1 MSAVGISADVM
12 VGQIQAADKVAPS
25 ANAALL
31 VQVDSW
37 VRANACAPSADDR
50 DMLIAVVK
58 SSNFDPGFKAV
69 LESRIGNSIVTST
82 TGQQE
87 LAHPENYTQA
97 CAYQTCARYGSL
109 PVYIP
114 FSAYFLHTWA
124 QYMRVHLL
132 ALHTRMLCT

>member
-1 MSAVGISADVM
+1 MSASGISADVM
-12 VGQIQAADKVAPS
+12 VGQIQAASKVAPS

-69 LESRIGNSIVTST
+69 LESRIGNSIVMST
-82 TGQQE
+82 TCQQE

-97 CAYQTCARYGSL
+97 CAYQTCVLHRQQTQYEGDQGATT
-109 PVYIP
+109 PVDAGP
-114 FSAYFLHTWA
+114 MGAS
-124 QYMRVHLL
+124 MS
-132 ALHTRMLCT
+132 